1 MNRLLACTLIVG
13 LALALGAACPAW
25 AGDGGH
31 YYPGP
36 YNYGL
41 NYQAVVPESIPYFS
55 QFPPV
60 YYSHP
65 VPRPY
70 GWSPYAYPPG
80 VLTPEPEPVPT
91 VTLNPFVPRGPDSKR
106 LKKPADNVTA
116 QPALRIVNPFVV
128 QTTSPQPSEI
138 SQTPQ

>member
-1 MNRLLACTLIVG
+1 MNRLLAFTLIVG
-13 LALALGAACPAW
+13 LALALGAACPAL

-31 YYPGP
+31 YYHGP
-36 YNYGL
+36 YYH
-41 NYQAVVPESIPYFS
+41 AVVPESIPYFA

-80 VLTPEPEPVPT
+80 VLTPEPEPVPQ
-91 VTLNPFVPRGPDSKR
+91 VMLNPFVPRGPDSKR
-106 LKKPADNVTA
+106 LKKPAENLTA
-116 QPALRIVNPFVV
+116 RPALRIVNPYVV
-128 QTTSPQPSEI
+128 QSTSPQPSEI
-138 SQTPQ
+138 SRTSR

>member
-1 MNRLLACTLIVG
+1 MNRLLAFTLIVG

-31 YYPGP
+31 YSH
-36 YNYGL
+36 GL
-41 NYQAVVPESIPYFS
+41 YYHAMVPESIPYFA

-80 VLTPEPEPVPT
+80 VLTPEPRPVPE

-106 LKKPADNVTA
+106 LKKPAENVTA
-116 QPALRIVNPFVV
+116 RPALRIVNPYFV
-128 QTTSPQPSEI
+128 QSTGPQPLEI
-138 SQTPQ
+138 SQTSD